1 MSFWDRL
8 AESLREIGTSIGEW
22 APKILGALLILIVG
36 WWIARILRNI
46 TKRLLDTKPVQSVL
60 DAAGINSAL
69 EGSGYEASSLAASVV
84 YFFLWLTVLL
94 LTFQALEADS
104 IVALLERIL
113 AVMPLIFVAFIVL
126 VIAAAVGKFVAGLVQ
141 PWADTNGLTWLP
153 WLTRA
158 GFILFGVVT
167 ALEMLEIGFFV
178 NALTTAIFGGIGI
191 AFAIAFGVGGI
202 DTARQWWAKYLSP
215 REGRVND

>member
-8 AESLREIGTSIGEW
+8 SEGLRDIGTAIGEW
-22 APKILGALLILIVG
+22 APKIIGALLILIVG

-46 TKRLLDTKPVQSVL
+46 TKRLLDTKPVQGVL
-60 DAAGINSAL
+60 NASGINSAL
-69 EGSGYEASSLAASVV
+69 EGSGYEASTLAASVV
-84 YFFLWLTVLL
+84 YFFLWLMVLL

-104 IVALLERIL
+104 IVSLLERIL
-113 AVMPLIFVAFIVL
+113 AVMPLIFVAFIVV

-141 PWADTNGLTWLP
+141 PWSDANGLTWLP
-153 WLTRA
+153 WLTRV
-158 GFILFGVVT
+158 GFVLFGLVT

-191 AFAIAFGVGGI
+191 AFAIAFGVGGL

-215 REGRVND
+215 RDSRVE